1 MFPKKGKTFPDRQ
14 EYASGLAVA
23 LQGELGSTHQ
33 AVKTLMRWT
42 NANERTAKN
51 WLKGTCG
58 PRGEHLARLVQHSD
72 AALATF
78 LEMAKRNS
86 AVMRTTLPSLRN
98 DLMRAVSAID
108 CCLSAVNEPEP
119 D

>member
-14 EYASGLAVA
+14 EYASGLALA
-23 LQGELGSTHQ
+23 LQSELGSTHQ

-58 PRGEHLARLVQHSD
+58 PRGEHLARLVQLSD

-78 LEMAKRNS
+78 LDMSRRS
-86 AVMRTTLPSLRN
+86 SSIIRTTLPSLRN

-108 CCLSAVNEPEP
+108 SCLSAVNETES

>member
-1 MFPKKGKTFPDRQ
+1 MFPKKGKTFPSRQ
-14 EYASGLAVA
+14 EYALGLAVA
-23 LQGELGSTHQ
+23 LQRELGSTHQ

-58 PRGEHLARLVQHSD
+58 PRGEHLARLIQHSD
-72 AALATF
+72 AALVSF
-78 LEMAKRNS
+78 LEMAERNS
-86 AVMRTTLPSLRN
+86 EVMRTTLPSLRI
-98 DLMRAVSAID
+98 DLMRAVEAID
-108 CCLSAVNEPEP
+108 CCLSMVNEHEP

>member
-1 MFPKKGKTFPDRQ
+1 MFPKKGKSFPNRQ

-23 LQGELGSTHQ
+23 LRGELGSTHQ

-51 WLKGTCG
+51 WLKGICG
-58 PRGEHLARLVQHSD
+58 PRGEHLARLIQHSD
-72 AALATF
+72 AALASF
-78 LEMAKRNS
+78 LEMAERNS
-86 AVMRTTLPSLRN
+86 VVMRTTLPSLRI
-98 DLMRAVSAID
+98 DLMRAVNAID
-108 CCLSAVNEPEP
+108 CCLSVVSETES